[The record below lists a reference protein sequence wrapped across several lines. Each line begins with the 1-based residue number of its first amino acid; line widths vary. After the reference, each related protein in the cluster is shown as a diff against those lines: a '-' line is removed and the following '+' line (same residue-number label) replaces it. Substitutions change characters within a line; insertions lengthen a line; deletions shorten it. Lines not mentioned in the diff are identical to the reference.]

1 MPNPMLNSRAGR
13 PVGLG
18 RNHDY
23 NAIYEAEPAGQ
34 ESSENARVWRVYLD
48 EADAYDTDM
57 INSFETILDSL
68 LVFAS
73 LFSAV
78 VTTFVAQTS
87 QVLQPDNA
95 QITVSLL
102 VETNQLLR
110 AAGDSEI
117 FLRSR
122 LYNPGASSKLMG
134 MPPWEIF
141 RDFRS
146 HVKLPGYQDVHQ
158 CPESPGITE

>member
-1 MPNPMLNSRAGR
+1 MLNLRAGR

-23 NAIYEAEPAGQ
+23 NAIYEPDPSGQ
-34 ESSENARVWRVYLD
+34 EASENARVWRVYLD

-57 INSFETILDSL
+57 ISSFQTILDSL

-95 QITVSLL
+95 QIT
-102 VETNQLLR
+102 
-110 AAGDSEI
+110 
-117 FLRSR
+117 
-122 LYNPGASSKLMG
+122 
-134 MPPWEIF
+134 
-141 RDFRS
+141 
-146 HVKLPGYQDVHQ
+146 
-158 CPESPGITE
+158 